1 MRYFNLQA
9 KDRQMDKIENNNKAR
24 RTKKLPEK
32 LNLVA
37 DAPNLSLN
45 HVQVHVHLTY
55 LVPVPTDAPKDA
67 NRLEPKRYIY
77 YQPIAI

>member
-1 MRYFNLQA
+1 MILSRYFNLQA

-24 RTKKLPEK
+24 KTKKLPEK

-45 HVQVHVHLTY
+45 HV
-55 LVPVPTDAPKDA
+55 
-67 NRLEPKRYIY
+67 
-77 YQPIAI
+77 